1 MSNRTRVSG
10 MYSGIDTEGLVQ
22 QLVEAKR
29 LKVTKATKD
38 QSRITYQQDAWKD
51 LNSKLKNLKSKFD
64 NLRFSSAYAKM
75 TTEVSDSS
83 IASVVTSDGAMKAA
97 QTLEVNKLAKAGYM
111 TGAELKASDGSKV
124 TSGTK
129 LSDLGIETGSE
140 FSITVGGKEKKIQIK
155 EGMTVGSL
163 TNALSS
169 AGVNAKFDSATQRI
183 FIGSKDTG
191 KAYDFNLTASD
202 ENGNKALAALG
213 LTSESYSYKE
223 GSAVEALKGG
233 DAGSKTLGSLT
244 GSSFSELGLTVNGKR
259 VTFDSD
265 MTVDDFL
272 AKLKENG
279 VDASLDQKTG
289 KISFPEGSVANRGTS
304 GEALLSALGLGA
316 DQIETKT
323 VGGGA
328 AKVDGQD
335 AEISLN
341 GATFTSNS
349 NTFNVNGLTITAK
362 AETQVGRPVTLNT
375 TKDTSAI
382 YDTVKDVVKAYS
394 ELINEMDKLYNADT
408 KTKYDPLTDEEKS
421 AMTEYEIEKW
431 EEKLKEQVLAKDATI
446 GNLSNSFST
455 IMSQGFDIGGKTM
468 YLFDFGIETA
478 GYFNAADNEKNALHI
493 KGDEDDPLFANE
505 TNKLKEMIASDP
517 DAVSKFFAKLSDAMY
532 KKMDELSSRVP
543 GYRSFGSF
551 FEDSRLKADYDDYT
565 AKIEDMEKKL
575 SDYEDKWY
583 ARFSK
588 METAM
593 AKMQSNQ
600 NAISGLFG
608 GGS

>member
-1 MSNRTRVSG
+1 

-431 EEKLKEQVLAKDATI
+431 EEKLKEQVLAKDSTI
-446 GNLSNSFST
+446 GNLSNSFSA
-455 IMSQGFDIGGKTM
+455 IMSQGFEIGGKTM

-478 GYFNAADNEKNALHI
+478 SYFNAPDNEKNALHI
-493 KGDEDDPLFANE
+493 KGDEDDSLFANE

-517 DAVSKFFAKLSDAMY
+517 DAVSSFFAKLSDAMY
-532 KKMDELSSRVP
+532 KKMDELSSKVP
-543 GYRSFGSF
+543 GYRSYGNF
-551 FEDSRLKADYDDYT
+551 FEDTRLKSDYDDYKT
-565 AKIEDMEKKL
+565 KIEDMEKKL

-583 ARFSK
+583 NRFAK

-608 GGS
+608 GS